1 MAPIR
6 LSTINFDIN
15 GEKEIK
21 TNNVCF
27 VFFFQIS
34 PSLLAV
40 MCRGS
45 RLGWDGGLAV
55 HHFNV
60 PAPLDVLDR
69 FIALHYTDWESLNGR
84 NINNPPAQPRL
95 ASRYESNAQN
105 QSD

>member
-21 TNNVCF
+21 TNNVG
-27 VFFFQIS
+27 FF
-34 PSLLAV
+34 PVPDEADCVVWLRRA
-40 MCRGS
+40 
-45 RLGWDGGLAV
+45 AV

-60 PAPLDVLDR
+60 PALLDVLDR

>member
-1 MAPIR
+1 MFVLCFFSRSAQ
-6 LSTINFDIN
+6 
-15 GEKEIK
+15 
-21 TNNVCF
+21 VCT
-27 VFFFQIS
+27 
-34 PSLLAV
+34 LWWA
-40 MCRGS
+40 
-45 RLGWDGGLAV
+45 GGLAV